1 MRAEFRLL
9 QDGMVVATAT
19 SPADIVHYAL
29 MYGQDGPVVIEART
43 NGRWRKVEQA
53 LKENMK

>member
-9 QDGMVVATAT
+9 QDGMVIATAT
-19 SPADIVHYAL
+19 SSADIMHYAL

-43 NGRWRKVEQA
+43 NGRWREVEEA
-53 LKENMK
+53 LRESEK